1 MDDALDVFAV
11 HGIGGIWGAIATG
24 IFTVSVITGGTE
36 GLIEGNPGQVGI
48 QAIGAVAT
56 LVYSFVVSF
65 IILFILDKIPGLGL
79 RSDESDE
86 DLGLDLASHGEQATV
101 RDGAD

>member
-1 MDDALDVFAV
+1 MCIRDR
-11 HGIGGIWGAIATG
+11 
-24 IFTVSVITGGTE
+24 
-36 GLIEGNPGQVGI
+36 VGI
-48 QAIGAVAT
+48 QAVGVIAT
-56 LVYSFVVSF
+56 LVYSGVVSF

-79 RSDESDE
+79 RADEADE